1 MEKNKLNY
9 MVKSTGIKKRTA
21 IFISGNGSNMKNLIK
36 FSKIKSSPIMVDLV
50 ISSNKKSN
58 AIQYLKKNK
67 INFKVFNFK
76 QKNKDERKISY
87 ILKKRNTQL
96 ICLAGFMK
104 ILSGSF
110 IKKFN
115 GKILNIHP
123 SLLPKYKGLNTHE
136 RAIINREKF
145 SGCTVHFVNSK
156 LDSGKIIIQKKVR
169 INKKDDPKS
178 LSKKILK
185 QEHLLY
191 PKALKKI
198 LSKT

>member
-1 MEKNKLNY
+1 
-9 MVKSTGIKKRTA
+9 MVKLVGNKKVRTV

-36 FSKIKSSPIMVDLV
+36 FSKMKNAPIKVDLI
-50 ISSNKKSN
+50 ISSNKRSN
-58 AIQYLKKNK
+58 AIRYLKKNK
-67 INFKVFNFK
+67 IYFKIFDFK
-76 QKNKDERKISY
+76 QKNKDEKKIFN
-87 ILKKRNTQL
+87 ILKKRKTQL

-104 ILSGSF
+104 ILSRNF
-110 IKKFN
+110 IKRFN

-136 RAIINREKF
+136 RAILNKEKF

-156 LDSGKIIIQKKVR
+156 LDSGKIIIQKKVK
-169 INKKDDPKS
+169 INKNDDPKS
-178 LSKKILK
+178 LSKRILE